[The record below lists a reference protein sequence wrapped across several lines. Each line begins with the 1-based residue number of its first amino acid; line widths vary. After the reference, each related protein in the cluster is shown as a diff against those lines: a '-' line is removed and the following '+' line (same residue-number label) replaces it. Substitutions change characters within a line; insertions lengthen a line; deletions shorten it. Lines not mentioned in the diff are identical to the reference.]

1 MHALQRTLTGPIMR
15 VPQGGLRRSCGCIN
29 KDQRESTKLLHDK
42 IRRLERQA
50 NKNTQELMDPA
61 DLIAGATALAL
72 LIELAGARSRGV
84 VGNPVTET
92 AAIFCWR
99 VRHPRHTLRSG
110 ADCAE
115 LASFGDLI
123 RTHRA
128 AAA

>member
-72 LIELAGARSRGV
+72 LIELAALV
-84 VGNPVTET
+84 PQALWV
-92 AAIFCWR
+92 
-99 VRHPRHTLRSG
+99 
-110 ADCAE
+110 
-115 LASFGDLI
+115 I
-123 RTHRA
+123 R
-128 AAA
+128 